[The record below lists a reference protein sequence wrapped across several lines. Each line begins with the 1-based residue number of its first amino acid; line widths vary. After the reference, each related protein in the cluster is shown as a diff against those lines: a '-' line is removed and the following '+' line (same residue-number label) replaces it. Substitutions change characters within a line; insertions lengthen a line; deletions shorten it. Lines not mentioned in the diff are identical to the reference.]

1 MGKYQGWPRP
11 GILSVWLLT
20 VQISTPALLRAGINP
35 IEVLLWSRNKT
46 LVEVEEAL
54 QAVRNQRQFDFTK
67 DKGFVLKNKDQNTS
81 EESVPKEVHVH
92 FEDDIKLTCPRR
104 NCTFSFN
111 LPKATGD
118 WRNINFFKFP
128 CWNPL
133 ISGGDSLTT
142 SELIQSHMALKHREK
157 QYQVSPEILQTWG
170 VNYQRSRSELRPVR
184 KAVKT
189 SKEIR

>member
-67 DKGFVLKNKDQNTS
+67 DKGFVLKNKDRNTN

-104 NCTFSFN
+104 NCTFSFD
-111 LPKATGD
+111 LPKVTGD
-118 WRNINFFKFP
+118 WRKIDILELAWTPSFQVETVWRQQSWYKVTWLWSTERN
-128 CWNPL
+128 
-133 ISGGDSLTT
+133 STRSLRRSSSPGAWTIRDLAR
-142 SELIQSHMALKHREK
+142 SWDLWEK
-157 QYQVSPEILQTWG
+157 Q
-170 VNYQRSRSELRPVR
+170 
-184 KAVKT
+184 
-189 SKEIR
+189 